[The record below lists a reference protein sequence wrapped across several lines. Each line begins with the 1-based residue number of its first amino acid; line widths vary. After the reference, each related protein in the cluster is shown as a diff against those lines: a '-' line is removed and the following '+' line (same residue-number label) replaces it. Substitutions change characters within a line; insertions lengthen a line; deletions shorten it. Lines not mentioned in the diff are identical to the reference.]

1 MGWELLKNAE
11 NTMRHCSVVWWGSGV
26 GAGGGPDLTVGAVW
40 GGYGR
45 EVMAS
50 T

>member
-11 NTMRHCSVVWWGSGV
+11 NTMRHCSVEWWGSGV
-26 GAGGGPDLTVGAVW
+26 GGGPDLTVGAVW
-40 GGYGR
+40 GGYAR

-50 T
+50 P